1 MSTAMLARS
10 AKAAQQESCQIVTL
24 TPDLARRWLERNT
37 HNRKPRPGRVEQ
49 YARDMTA
56 GRWEFNGDAIRFD
69 HNGVMLDGQHRCQA
83 VVKTGVTIR
92 VLVVYN
98 LTPEAQNTMDRP
110 GIRAMRD
117 QLSLAGEYNTG
128 MLAAIL
134 RRLVAYTAG
143 SRHVDSSRVSPTQ
156 GEMREF
162 LDAYPQRVREAV
174 GVAVK
179 AQKYLAC
186 APSVIGTAYYI
197 CAEVDKEAA
206 NHFFITQLIE
216 GIGLTATSP
225 ARVLAKRLNDM
236 GSSRGRVNGDDALRY
251 ILVAWN
257 AHRDGRGL
265 TRLQAPKGGW
275 NTANFPNP
283 R

>member
-10 AKAAQQESCQIVTL
+10 AKAAQHETCHIVTL
-24 TPDLARRWLERNT
+24 TPDLARKWLERNT

-69 HNGVMLDGQHRCQA
+69 HNGVMLDGQHRCHA
-83 VVKTGVTIR
+83 VVKSGVTIR
-92 VLVVYN
+92 VLVVDN

-110 GIRAMRD
+110 GVREMRD
-117 QLSLAGEYNTG
+117 QLGLAGEYNTG

-143 SRHVDSSRVSPTQ
+143 SRSIDGGRVNPTQ

-162 LDAYPQRVREAV
+162 LDTYPQVREAV
-174 GVAVK
+174 VVSVK
-179 AQKYLAC
+179 AQKYLSC
-186 APSVIGTAYYI
+186 APSVVGTAYYI
-197 CAEVDKEAA
+197 CAECDRAA
-206 NHFFITQLIE
+206 ADQFFVTQLIE

-225 ARVLAKRLNDM
+225 ARALAKRLNDL
-236 GSSRGRVNGDDALRY
+236 GSTRGRVNGDDALRY
-251 ILVAWN
+251 IFVAWN
-257 AHRDGRGL
+257 AYRAGRGL

-275 NTANFPNP
+275 TAANFPNP